1 MAAAVGSNQR
11 PGQQLAVVVGAGGMA
26 MGAARR
32 LGATYRLLLAD
43 RDAAH
48 LDRQVAALRVEGF
61 DIQGICCDVTDPAAI
76 EALAGRVAESGPLR
90 AIAHVVGLSPSM
102 GDWRALLAVNLVG
115 ARRIAEALLPLASNG
130 TAAIFIASLAGHIA
144 PPTPEVIAVLDDPL
158 APDFLPRLEAVVTD
172 EHTSTLAYQLSKFAL
187 IRMCQ
192 QLSWRW
198 GEKGARIVSL
208 SPGLIATPMGALE
221 FERQPMK
228 YTLLE
233 KTPLLRE
240 GTTIEIADA
249 IEFLASDRASFISG
263 TDLLVDGGI
272 AAALRHG
279 V

>member
-1 MAAAVGSNQR
+1 
-11 PGQQLAVVVGAGGMA
+11 
-26 MGAARR
+26 
-32 LGATYRLLLAD
+32 
-43 RDAAH
+43 
-48 LDRQVAALRVEGF
+48 
-61 DIQGICCDVTDPAAI
+61 
-76 EALAGRVAESGPLR
+76 
-90 AIAHVVGLSPSM
+90 M

-115 ARRIAEALLPLASNG
+115 ARRVAEALLPLATNG
-130 TAAIFIASLAGHIA
+130 TAAIFISSLAGHIA
-144 PPTPEVIAVLDDPL
+144 PPAPEVIAVLDDPL
-158 APDFLPRLEAVVTD
+158 APDFVSRLEAVVAD
-172 EHTSTLAYQLSKFAL
+172 EHTSTLAYQLTKFAL

-192 QLSWRW
+192 QLAWRW

-233 KTPLLRE
+233 KTPLQRE

-279 V
+279 G

>member
-1 MAAAVGSNQR
+1 VAAVGSNVR
-11 PGQQLAVVVGAGGMA
+11 PGQKLAVVVGAGGMA

-32 LGATYRLLLAD
+32 LGARYRLLLAD
-43 RDAAH
+43 RDATH
-48 LDRQVAALRVEGF
+48 LDRQVAALRIEGF
-61 DIQGICCDVTDPAAI
+61 DIEGICCDVTDPGAI
-76 EALAGRVAESGPLR
+76 AALAGRVAESGPLR

-115 ARRIAEALLPLASNG
+115 ARRIAEALLPLATQG

-144 PPTPEVIAVLDDPL
+144 PPAPEVIAVLDDPL
-158 APDFLPRLEAVVTD
+158 APDFLSRLEAVVTA

-192 QLSWRW
+192 QLAWRW

-233 KTPLLRE
+233 QTPLQRE

-249 IEFLASDRASFISG
+249 IAFLASDRASFISG

-272 AAALRHG
+272 AAALKHG
-279 V
+279 I